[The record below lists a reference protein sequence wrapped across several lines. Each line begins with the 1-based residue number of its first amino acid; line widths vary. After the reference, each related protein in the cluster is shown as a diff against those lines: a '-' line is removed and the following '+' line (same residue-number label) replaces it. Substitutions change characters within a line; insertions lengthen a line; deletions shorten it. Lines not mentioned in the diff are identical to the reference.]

1 MFLPKRGVVAGIL
14 TAGALV
20 LLLSFRTPDAP
31 VLSDAADGATIAGA
45 GPAAT
50 PATTG
55 DAADATAPAATTSLP
70 TTSAAPG
77 GEASAESRS
86 QAPAATDAPPAAAT
100 QVPVADGTVAGD
112 AVRIRWGYVQVQ
124 VTVAAGAITDVTTLQ
139 IPTGDPRSAQINS
152 AAEPYLRES
161 ALQSQSAAIDY
172 VSGATFTSQAYA
184 RSLQSALDR
193 VSIQG

>member
-1 MFLPKRGVVAGIL
+1 MFLPKRGVIAGIL

-31 VLSDAADGATIAGA
+31 VLSDASGGAAIAGT

-50 PATTG
+50 PAASGGIAGATAQPATTLPPAAS
-55 DAADATAPAATTSLP
+55 DAPPPATPAPAA
-70 TTSAAPG
+70 
-77 GEASAESRS
+77 
-86 QAPAATDAPPAAAT
+86 QAPAATEAPTAARPTPAAAS
-100 QVPVADGTVAGD
+100 DGTVVGD
-112 AVRIRWGYVQVQ
+112 AIRIRWGYVQVQ
-124 VTVAAGAITDVTTLQ
+124 VTIANGAITDVTTLQ
-139 IPTGDPRSAQINS
+139 IPMGDPRSAQINS
-152 AAEPYLRES
+152 NAEPYLRES

-193 VSIQG
+193 VGIQG

>member
-1 MFLPKRGVVAGIL
+1 MFLPKRGVIAGIL
-14 TAGALV
+14 TAGALA

-31 VLSDAADGATIAGA
+31 VLSDVSDGAAIAGT

-50 PATTG
+50 MGASGGIAGATAQPATTF
-55 DAADATAPAATTSLP
+55 
-70 TTSAAPG
+70 
-77 GEASAESRS
+77 
-86 QAPAATDAPPAAAT
+86 PPAASDTPTLVTPAPTAT
-100 QVPVADGTVAGD
+100 ETPSASATPAAVADGTVVGD

-124 VTVAAGAITDVTTLQ
+124 VTVANGAITDIATLQ
-139 IPTGDPRSAQINS
+139 IPMGDPRSAQINS
-152 AAEPYLRES
+152 YAEPYLRES

-193 VSIQG
+193 VSIRG

>member
-1 MFLPKRGVVAGIL
+1 MFLPKRGVIAGVL

-20 LLLSFRTPDAP
+20 LLLSFRTPDVP
-31 VLSDAADGATIAGA
+31 VLSDVSDGAAITGT

-50 PATTG
+50 TGASGGIAGATALPATTLPN
-55 DAADATAPAATTSLP
+55 AASGAPTLATPAPSTLAPTATEAPAA
-70 TTSAAPG
+70 
-77 GEASAESRS
+77 
-86 QAPAATDAPPAAAT
+86 AATPA
-100 QVPVADGTVAGD
+100 VVADGTVAGD

-124 VTVAAGAITDVTTLQ
+124 VTIADGAIMDVTTLQ
-139 IPTGDPRSAQINS
+139 IPMGDPRSAQINS
-152 AAEPYLRES
+152 YAEPFLRES

-184 RSLQSALDR
+184 SSLQSALDR